1 MKKYIITSISACVL
15 ELCSTL
21 YITTVS
27 EKSAYMLLM
36 AFIGPFLTLPF
47 AGFMVESKNW
57 GERIRLALAM
67 GIGYFLGS
75 LIVYICIHA
84 F

>member
-1 MKKYIITSISACVL
+1 MKKYLITSLSACVL

-27 EKSAYMLLM
+27 QKSAYMLLM
-36 AFIGPFLTLPF
+36 AFIAPFLTLPF

-57 GERIRLALAM
+57 GERVKLAFAM
-67 GIGYFLGS
+67 GFGYFCGS
-75 LIVYICIHA
+75 LIVYICTYA